1 VTAREEKSALREELI
16 LDDSQDSG
24 IIRGLRH
31 SMAPFVTL
39 LCLFVALAC
48 RVIWPLASALAWAA
62 VLSFFTY
69 PLYRFLYTKA
79 MRGRFSYIAAGL
91 NTFLILFVL
100 VLPMIGLAATF
111 IRELGR
117 VYQFFVVWFPTV
129 RDRPLSS
136 ILSLPQLDWILSKYP
151 DILELPMWSDIAAN
165 LPGMLT
171 SLMTKLSR
179 GLLGN
184 AFLLGFNLLV
194 ITVGTF
200 FLTHDGESLL
210 RFVNGILPL
219 SESEKEIFFLRVKQM
234 LYAIFY
240 GIIMTAGIQ
249 ATLGCIGWWFVGLP
263 NPVLF
268 GILMFFLAMLPFVG
282 TPMVMVPGA
291 VYLFISGDV
300 KDAAILLVWGF
311 LVVSS
316 IDNLLRP
323 LFIYEGTKAPILMI
337 FIGILG
343 GISTWGFLGLF
354 MGPMVLSVAYFMLRL
369 YRTAAVSAAPPAETE
384 TRQPGE

>member
-1 VTAREEKSALREELI
+1 M
-16 LDDSQDSG
+16 DDSQGSG

-31 SMAPFVTL
+31 SMVPFVTL
-39 LCLFVALAC
+39 LCLFVALAG
-48 RVIWPLASALAWAA
+48 RVIWPLASALSWAA

-69 PLYRFLYTKA
+69 PLYRFLYVKVL
-79 MRGRFSYIAAGL
+79 REKLSYVAAGL
-91 NTFLILFVL
+91 NTFLMLFLL

-117 VYQFFVVWFPTV
+117 VYQFFVTWFPTV
-129 RDRPLSS
+129 RDLPLSS

-165 LPGMLT
+165 LPGIIT
-171 SLMTKLSR
+171 SLMTKLS
-179 GLLGN
+179 GELVGN

-200 FLTHDGESLL
+200 FLTHDGEKLL
-210 RFVNGILPL
+210 RFVEEILPL
-219 SESEKEIFFLRVKQM
+219 SSSEKEVFFLRVKQM

-249 ATLGCIGWWFVGLP
+249 ATLGGLGWWFTGLP

-268 GILMFFLAMLPFVG
+268 GLIMFFLAMLPFVG
-282 TPMVMVPGA
+282 TPTVIIPGA
-291 VYLFISGDV
+291 IYLFIKGDA
-300 KDAAILLVWGF
+300 KNAAILLAWGF
-311 LVVSS
+311 MVVSS

-323 LFIYEGTKAPILMI
+323 LFIYEGTKAHVLMI

-354 MGPMVLSVAYFMLRL
+354 MGPLVLSIAYFMLRL
-369 YRTAAVSAAPPAETE
+369 YHTAASPAETPP
-384 TRQPGE
+384 QGE

>member
-1 VTAREEKSALREELI
+1 M
-16 LDDSQDSG
+16 
-24 IIRGLRH
+24 RGLRH

-39 LCLFVALAC
+39 LCLFVALAG

-69 PLYRFLYTKA
+69 PLYRFLHVKVL
-79 MRGRFSYIAAGL
+79 RGKWSYLAAGL
-91 NTFLILFVL
+91 NTFLMLFLL

-117 VYQFFVVWFPTV
+117 VYQFFVTWFPTV
-129 RDRPLSS
+129 KDRPLSS

-179 GLLGN
+179 GLVGN

-200 FLTHDGESLL
+200 FLAHDGEKLL
-210 RFVNGILPL
+210 RFVEEILPL
-219 SESEKEIFFLRVKQM
+219 SASEKGLFFIRVKQM

-249 ATLGCIGWWFVGLP
+249 ATLGGLGWWFTGLP

-268 GILMFFLAMLPFVG
+268 GLLMFFLAMLPFVG
-282 TPMVMVPGA
+282 TPMVIIPGA

-300 KDAAILLVWGF
+300 KNATILLIWGF
-311 LVVSS
+311 AVVSS

-323 LFIYEGTKAPILMI
+323 LFIYEGTKAPVLMI
-337 FIGILG
+337 FVGILG
-343 GISTWGFLGLF
+343 GLSTWGFLGLF
-354 MGPMVLSVAYFMLRL
+354 MGPVVLSVAYFMLRL
-369 YRTAAVSAAPPAETE
+369 YHTAASTAGTPPQDE
-384 TRQPGE
+384 